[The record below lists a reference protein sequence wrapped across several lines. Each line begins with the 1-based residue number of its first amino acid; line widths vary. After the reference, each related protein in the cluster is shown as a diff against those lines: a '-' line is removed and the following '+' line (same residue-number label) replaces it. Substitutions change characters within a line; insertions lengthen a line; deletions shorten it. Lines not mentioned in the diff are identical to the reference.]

1 METNMETLYIEASSI
16 ECSEERREISGL
28 IVPMGTGEV
37 GYTNL
42 GGAVF
47 EKGSIDISEPTKV
60 KLLSQ
65 HNMKKPVG
73 RMISAEYREG
83 QGIFATFKLSRSTG
97 GSDALI
103 QAQEGLVSGL
113 SIGAEIIAS
122 KPSRDGHMVVSSAKL
137 KEVSL
142 VTEPAFKSAQVL
154 SIAASEQ
161 TDAAASAIDT
171 AIEQLQLAPEDTTA
185 AEILLDSVKQI
196 IDNNP
201 TTESETV
208 VSDTTVEAT
217 PVEAAAVEAAR
228 PTVTAMAYTKPRI
241 DLSNEAFLEN
251 SIRAQFGDENA
262 RQYLAAASDTTTT
275 EVAGLVPTR
284 QLTEIIN
291 NKSTAGRPSIDAIS
305 TGTLPDA
312 GMKFQIPR
320 VKTVPTT
327 ATTAEG
333 AAFSDTQVEIEYL
346 DVDVFKTAGMQ
357 LFDVEV
363 LDRTSPAFFAELQS
377 LMADAYAKS
386 TNVAV
391 RTAIQTGATA
401 DGTAITLPWDGAEMA
416 GFIARASDSIYTN
429 TLRFAQSV
437 IVSPTQWA
445 NIMGM
450 VDSSNRPLFVA
461 SQPQNA
467 AGSVSQSLR
476 GSLLGLELYVDY
488 SLTGAAD
495 GSIIVVNR
503 DSYTWYESPRLQ
515 LRADKVGTGKV
526 EVGYYGYGAIATK
539 AAAGAFKFNVA

>member
-1 METNMETLYIEASSI
+1 METLYIEANSI

-37 GYTNL
+37 GHTNL

-47 EKGSIDISEPTKV
+47 QAGSIDVTDISKI

-65 HNMKKPVG
+65 HDMKKPIG
-73 RMISAEYREG
+73 RMTAAEVRPD
-83 QGIFATFKLSRSTG
+83 GIYATFKLSRSTG
-97 GSDALI
+97 GNDALI

-113 SIGAEIIAS
+113 SIGAEILAS
-122 KPSRDGHMVVSSAKL
+122 KPSRDGHIVVSSAKL
-137 KEVSL
+137 REVSL

-154 SIAASEQ
+154 EIAAEEV
-161 TDAAASAIDT
+161 T
-171 AIEQLQLAPEDTTA
+171 P
-185 AEILLDSVKQI
+185 AEET
-196 IDNNP
+196 P

-208 VSDTTVEAT
+208 AVENTPTVEAT
-217 PVEAAAVEAAR
+217 PVEAAAVEASA
-228 PTVTAMAYTKPRI
+228 PVVKAMHYTAPRI

-262 RQYLAAASDTTTT
+262 RQYLAAASDVTTTD
-275 EVAGLVPTR
+275 VAGLVPTR

-320 VKTVPTT
+320 VKTVPTV
-327 ATTAEG
+327 AVAAEG
-333 AAFSDTQVEIEYL
+333 GAFDDTEIEIEYL
-346 DVDVFKTAGMQ
+346 DVDVKKYAGMQ

-363 LDRTSPAFFAELQS
+363 LDRTSPAFFSELQS
-377 LMADAYAKS
+377 LMADAYAKA

-391 RTAIQTGATA
+391 RTALQAGATA
-401 DGTAITLPWDGAEMA
+401 DSTTITLPWDGAEMA

-429 TLRFAQSV
+429 TLRFASGV
-437 IVSPTQWA
+437 IVSPTQWS

-450 VDSSNRPLFVA
+450 VDSSNRPLFIA

-467 AGSVSQSLR
+467 AGNVSQSLR
-476 GSLLGLELYVDY
+476 GSLLGLDLYVDY
-488 SLTGAAD
+488 SLTGVAD
-495 GSIIVVNR
+495 GSIVVVNR
-503 DSYTWYESPRLQ
+503 ESFTWYESSRLQ

-539 AAAGAFKFNVA
+539 VPSSGGAFKFNNAA

>member
-1 METNMETLYIEASSI
+1 METLYIEASTI
-16 ECSEERREISGL
+16 ECSEERREISGK
-28 IVPMGTGEV
+28 IVPMGTGEI
-37 GYTNL
+37 GNTNL
-42 GGAVF
+42 GAYVF
-47 EKGSIDISEPTKV
+47 EAGSIEIADVSKI

-65 HNMKKPVG
+65 HDMKKPVG
-73 RMISAEYREG
+73 RMTAAEVRED
-83 QGIFATFKLSRSTG
+83 GIYATFKLSRSTG
-97 GSDALI
+97 GNDALI

-113 SIGAEIIAS
+113 SVGAEIISS
-122 KPSRDGHMVVSSAKL
+122 KPTRNGHTVVTAAKL

-154 SIAASEQ
+154 EIAAEE
-161 TDAAASAIDT
+161 I
-171 AIEQLQLAPEDTTA
+171 IP
-185 AEILLDSVKQI
+185 AEE
-196 IDNNP
+196 NP

-208 VSDTTVEAT
+208 AVENTPTVEAT
-217 PVEAAAVEAAR
+217 PVEAAAVEASA
-228 PTVTAMAYTKPRI
+228 PVVKAMHYTAPRI
-241 DLSNEAFLEN
+241 NLSNEAFLEN

-262 RQYLAAASDTTTT
+262 RQYLAAASDVTTTD
-275 EVAGLVPTR
+275 VAGLVPTR

-320 VKTVPTT
+320 VKTVPTV
-327 ATTAEG
+327 AAAAEG
-333 AAFSDTQVEIEYL
+333 GAFDDTEVEIEYL
-346 DVDVFKTAGMQ
+346 DVTVAKYAGMQ

-363 LDRTSPAFFAELQS
+363 LDRTSPAFFSELQS
-377 LMADAYAKS
+377 LMADAYAKA

-401 DGTAITLPWDGAEMA
+401 DATAITLPWDGAEMA

-429 TLRFAQSV
+429 TLRFATGV
-437 IVSPTQWA
+437 IVSPTQWS

-450 VDSSNRPLFVA
+450 VDSSNRPLFIA

-467 AGSVSQSLR
+467 AGNVSQSLR
-476 GSLLGLELYVDY
+476 GSLLGLDLYVDY
-488 SLTGAAD
+488 SLTGVAD
-495 GSIIVVNR
+495 GSIVVVNR
-503 DSYTWYESPRLQ
+503 DAFTWYESPRLQ

-539 AAAGAFKFNVA
+539 VPSAGGAFKFNNAA

>member
-1 METNMETLYIEASSI
+1 METLYIEASSI

-37 GYTNL
+37 GHTNL

-47 EKGSIDISEPTKV
+47 EAGSIDVSDISKI

-65 HNMKKPVG
+65 HDMKKPVG
-73 RMISAEYREG
+73 RMTAAEVRPD
-83 QGIFATFKLSRSTG
+83 GIYATFKLSRSTG
-97 GSDALI
+97 GNDALI

-113 SIGAEIIAS
+113 SIGAEIIKS
-122 KPSRDGHMVVSSAKL
+122 KPSRDGHIVVSAARL
-137 KEVSL
+137 REVSL

-154 SIAASEQ
+154 EIAAEEV
-161 TDAAASAIDT
+161 I
-171 AIEQLQLAPEDTTA
+171 P
-185 AEILLDSVKQI
+185 AEET
-196 IDNNP
+196 P

-208 VSDTTVEAT
+208 AVENTPTVEAT
-217 PVEAAAVEAAR
+217 PVEAAAVEASA
-228 PTVTAMAYTKPRI
+228 PVVKAMHYTAPRI

-312 GMKFQIPR
+312 GFKFQIPR
-320 VKTVPTT
+320 VKSVPTV
-327 ATTAEG
+327 AETAEK
-333 AAFSDTQVEIEYL
+333 AAFSDTQIEIEYL
-346 DVDVFKTAGMQ
+346 DVDVKKYAGMQ

-391 RTAIQTGATA
+391 RTALQAGATA
-401 DGTAITLPWDGAEMA
+401 DSTTITLPWDGAEMA

-429 TLRFAQSV
+429 TLRFATGV

-450 VDSSNRPLFVA
+450 VDSQNRPLFIA
-461 SQPQNA
+461 AQPQNA
-467 AGSVSQSLR
+467 AGNVSQSLR
-476 GSLLGLELYVDY
+476 GSLLGLDLYVDY

-495 GSIIVVNR
+495 GSIVVVNR
-503 DSYTWYESPRLQ
+503 ESFTWYESPRLQ
-515 LRADKVGTGKV
+515 LRADKVGTGQV

-539 AAAGAFKFNVA
+539 VPSAGGAFKFNLA

>member
-1 METNMETLYIEASSI
+1 METLYIEASSI

-37 GYTNL
+37 GHTNL

-47 EKGSIDISEPTKV
+47 QAGSIDISDISKI

-65 HNMKKPVG
+65 HDMKKPVG
-73 RMISAEYREG
+73 RMTAAEVRPEG
-83 QGIFATFKLSRSTG
+83 IYATFKLSRSTG
-97 GSDALI
+97 GNDALI

-113 SIGAEIIAS
+113 SIGAEILAS
-122 KPSRDGHMVVSSAKL
+122 KPSRDGHIVVSSARL
-137 KEVSL
+137 REVSL

-154 SIAASEQ
+154 EIAAEEV
-161 TDAAASAIDT
+161 I
-171 AIEQLQLAPEDTTA
+171 P
-185 AEILLDSVKQI
+185 AEETQ
-196 IDNNP
+196 P
-201 TTESETV
+201 TESETV
-208 VSDTTVEAT
+208 AVENTPTVEAT
-217 PVEAAAVEAAR
+217 PVEAAAVEASA
-228 PTVTAMAYTKPRI
+228 PVVKAMHYTAPRI
-241 DLSNEAFLEN
+241 NLSNEAFLEN
-251 SIRAQFGDENA
+251 SIRAQFGDESA
-262 RQYLAAASDTTTT
+262 RQYLAAASDTDTTD
-275 EVAGLVPTR
+275 VAGLVPTR

-312 GMKFQIPR
+312 GFKFQIPR
-320 VKTVPTT
+320 VKSVPTV
-327 ATTAEG
+327 AETAEK

-346 DVDVFKTAGMQ
+346 DVDVKKYAGMQ

-391 RTAIQTGATA
+391 RTALQAGATA
-401 DGTAITLPWDGAEMA
+401 DSTTITLPWDGAEMA

-429 TLRFAQSV
+429 TLRFASGV

-467 AGSVSQSLR
+467 AGNVSQSLR
-476 GSLLGLELYVDY
+476 GSLLGLDLYVDY

-495 GSIIVVNR
+495 GSIVVVNR
-503 DSYTWYESPRLQ
+503 ESFTWYESPRLQ
-515 LRADKVGTGKV
+515 LRADKVGTGQV

-539 AAAGAFKFNVA
+539 VPSAGGAFKFNLA

>member
-1 METNMETLYIEASSI
+1 METLYIEASTI

-47 EKGSIDISEPTKV
+47 EKGSIDITEPSKV
-60 KLLSQ
+60 KLLAQ
-65 HNMKKPVG
+65 HDMKRPVG
-73 RMISAEYREG
+73 RMISAEYRDGEG
-83 QGIFATFKLSRSTG
+83 LYATFKLSRSAAGTE
-97 GSDALI
+97 SLI
-103 QAQEGLVSGL
+103 LAQEGLVSGL

-122 KPSRDGHMVVSSAKL
+122 KPSRDGHIVVSLAKIR
-137 KEVSL
+137 EVSL

-154 SIAASEQ
+154 EIAAEEV
-161 TDAAASAIDT
+161 TPVEET
-171 AIEQLQLAPEDTTA
+171 LP
-185 AEILLDSVKQI
+185 
-196 IDNNP
+196 
-201 TTESETV
+201 TESETV
-208 VSDTTVEAT
+208 AVENTPTVEAT
-217 PVEAAAVEAAR
+217 PVEAAAVEASA
-228 PTVTAMAYTKPRI
+228 PVVKAMHYTAPRI

-262 RQYLAAASDTTTT
+262 RQYLAAASDVTTTD
-275 EVAGLVPTR
+275 VAGLVPTR

-320 VKTVPTT
+320 VKTVPTV
-327 ATTAEG
+327 AEAAEG
-333 AAFSDTQVEIEYL
+333 GAFSDTEVEIEYL
-346 DVDVFKTAGMQ
+346 DVDVKKYAGMQ
-357 LFDVEV
+357 LFDIEV
-363 LDRTSPAFFAELQS
+363 LDRTSPAFFSELQS
-377 LMADAYAKS
+377 LMADAYAKA

-401 DGTAITLPWDGAEMA
+401 DGTTITLPWDGAEMA

-429 TLRFAQSV
+429 TLRFASGV
-437 IVSPTQWA
+437 IVSPTQWS

-450 VDSSNRPLFVA
+450 VDSQNRPLFIA

-467 AGSVSQSLR
+467 AGNVSQSLR
-476 GSLLGLELYVDY
+476 GSLLGLDLYVDY
-488 SLTGAAD
+488 SLTGSAD
-495 GSIIVVNR
+495 GSIVVVNR
-503 DSYTWYESPRLQ
+503 ESFTWYESSRLQ

-539 AAAGAFKFNVA
+539 VPSAGGAFKFNNAA

>member
-1 METNMETLYIEASSI
+1 METLYIEASSI

-37 GYTNL
+37 GSTNL

-47 EKGSIDISEPTKV
+47 EAGSIDVSDISKI

-65 HNMKKPVG
+65 HDMKKPVG
-73 RMISAEYREG
+73 RMTAAEVRPEG
-83 QGIFATFKLSRSTG
+83 IYATFKLSRSTG
-97 GSDALI
+97 GNDALI

-122 KPSRDGHMVVSSAKL
+122 KPSRAGHMVVTAAKL
-137 KEVSL
+137 REVSL

-154 SIAASEQ
+154 EIAAEEV
-161 TDAAASAIDT
+161 I
-171 AIEQLQLAPEDTTA
+171 P
-185 AEILLDSVKQI
+185 AEE
-196 IDNNP
+196 NP

-208 VSDTTVEAT
+208 VEETTPVEAT

-312 GMKFQIPR
+312 GFKFQIPR
-320 VKTVPTT
+320 VKAVPTV
-327 ATTAEG
+327 AETAEK

-346 DVDVFKTAGMQ
+346 DVDVKKYAGMQ

-377 LMADAYAKS
+377 LMADAYAKA

-391 RTAIQTGATA
+391 RTAIQAGATA
-401 DGTAITLPWDGAEMA
+401 DSTTITLPWDGAEMA

-429 TLRFAQSV
+429 TLRFASGV
-437 IVSPTQWA
+437 IVSPTQWS

-450 VDSSNRPLFVA
+450 VDSSNRPLFIA
-461 SQPQNA
+461 SQPMNA
-467 AGSVSQSLR
+467 AGNVSQSLR
-476 GSLLGLELYVDY
+476 GSLLGLDLYVDY

-495 GSIIVVNR
+495 GSIVVVNR
-503 DSYTWYESPRLQ
+503 ESFTWYESSRLQ
-515 LRADKVGTGKV
+515 LRADKVGTGQV

-539 AAAGAFKFNVA
+539 VPSAGGAFKFNLA

>member
-1 METNMETLYIEASSI
+1 METLYIEASSI

-37 GYTNL
+37 GHTNL

-47 EKGSIDISEPTKV
+47 EAGSIDVTDISKI

-65 HNMKKPVG
+65 HDMKKPVG
-73 RMISAEYREG
+73 RMIAAEVRSEG
-83 QGIFATFKLSRSTG
+83 IYATFKLSRSTG
-97 GSDALI
+97 GNDALI

-122 KPSRDGHMVVSSAKL
+122 KPSRAGHIVVTAAKL
-137 KEVSL
+137 REVSL

-154 SIAASEQ
+154 EIAAEESTPVEE
-161 TDAAASAIDT
+161 T
-171 AIEQLQLAPEDTTA
+171 LP
-185 AEILLDSVKQI
+185 
-196 IDNNP
+196 
-201 TTESETV
+201 TESETV
-208 VSDTTVEAT
+208 VEDITTPVEAS

-262 RQYLAAASDTTTT
+262 RQYLAAASDTDTTD
-275 EVAGLVPTR
+275 VAGLVPTR

-312 GMKFQIPR
+312 GFKFQIPR
-320 VKTVPTT
+320 VKSVPTV
-327 ATTAEG
+327 AETAEK

-346 DVDVFKTAGMQ
+346 DVDVKKYAGMQ

-377 LMADAYAKS
+377 LMADAYAKA

-391 RTAIQTGATA
+391 RTAIQAGATA
-401 DGTAITLPWDGAEMA
+401 DSTTITLPWDGAEMA

-429 TLRFAQSV
+429 TLRFATGV

-450 VDSSNRPLFVA
+450 VDSVNRPLFIA
-461 SQPQNA
+461 AQPQNA
-467 AGSVSQSLR
+467 AGNVSQSLR
-476 GSLLGLELYVDY
+476 GSLLGLDLYVDY

-495 GSIIVVNR
+495 GSIVVVNR
-503 DSYTWYESPRLQ
+503 ESFTWYESSRLQ
-515 LRADKVGTGKV
+515 LRADKVGTGQV

-539 AAAGAFKFNVA
+539 VPSAGGAFKFNLA

>member
-1 METNMETLYIEASSI
+1 METLYIEASSI
-16 ECSEERREISGL
+16 ECSEDRREISGK
-28 IVPMGTGEV
+28 IVPMGTGEI
-37 GYTNL
+37 GNTNL
-42 GGAVF
+42 GAYVF
-47 EKGSIDISEPTKV
+47 ETGSIDIADPSKI

-65 HNMKKPVG
+65 HDMKKPVG
-73 RMISAEYREG
+73 RMTASEVRED
-83 QGIFATFKLSRSTG
+83 GIYATFKLSRSQA

-103 QAQEGLVSGL
+103 MASEGLVSGL
-113 SIGAEIIAS
+113 SIGAEIISS
-122 KPSRDGHMVVSSAKL
+122 KPSRDGHTVVTAAKL

-154 SIAASEQ
+154 EIAAEEVIPVEETQ
-161 TDAAASAIDT
+161 
-171 AIEQLQLAPEDTTA
+171 
-185 AEILLDSVKQI
+185 
-196 IDNNP
+196 
-201 TTESETV
+201 TESETAV
-208 VSDTTVEAT
+208 ENTPETVAA

-228 PTVTAMAYTKPRI
+228 PTVTAMYYTKPRI

-305 TGTLPDA
+305 TGALPDA

-320 VKTVPTT
+320 VKTVPTV
-327 ATTAEG
+327 AAAAEKG
-333 AAFSDTQVEIEYL
+333 AFDDTQVEIEYL
-346 DVDVFKTAGMQ
+346 DVTVAKYAGMQ

-363 LDRTSPAFFAELQS
+363 LDRTSPAFFSELQS
-377 LMADAYAKS
+377 LMADAYAKA

-391 RTAIQTGATA
+391 RTAIQTGASA
-401 DGTAITLPWDGAEMA
+401 DATTITLPWDGAEMA
-416 GFIARASDSIYTN
+416 GFIARASDSIYTA
-429 TLRFAQSV
+429 TLRFATGV
-437 IVSPTQWA
+437 IVSPTQWS

-450 VDSSNRPLFVA
+450 VDSQNRPLFIA

-467 AGSVSQSLR
+467 AGNVSQSLR
-476 GSLLGLELYVDY
+476 GSLLGLDLYVDY
-488 SLTGAAD
+488 SLTGSAD
-495 GSIIVVNR
+495 GSIVVVNR
-503 DSYTWYESPRLQ
+503 DSFTWYESPRLQ

-539 AAAGAFKFNVA
+539 VPSAGGAFKFNNAS